1 MSLKFFHQVII
12 FAAIGIS
19 LIFGYWCF
27 TDPSTAGNPWY
38 TVGGV
43 LSAGAVVG
51 LICYEIYFLR
61 KTRRLILG

>member
-19 LIFGYWCF
+19 IVFAAWCF
-27 TDPSTAGNPWY
+27 TDPIVSGDWHYLVAG
-38 TVGGV
+38 GCGI
-43 LSAGAVVG
+43 LAVFA
-51 LICYEIYFLR
+51 LIGYEIYFLR